1 MSNQIRVA
9 TKSQAILMELELKGQ
24 VSDGYW
30 ENSSPRDHWKPVCSA
45 EVIVDPD
52 NVGINFGPSRSY
64 NFAAPKL
71 IEYVGDRMQMFVLL
85 SWKYPTLSARC
96 IKYMDSGKWMW
107 EPSLAEWQ
115 QTFIKEMKT
124 IGVESYADTQQVINE
139 LNYELYP
146 IKALKKDL
154 KALNDTFKIVK
165 F

>member
-9 TKSQAILMELELKGQ
+9 TKSQATLMEVELKGQ

-30 ENSSPRDHWKPVCSA
+30 ENSSPRDHWKSVCSA

-52 NVGINFGPSRSY
+52 NVGINFGPRRSY

-85 SWKYPTLSARC
+85 SWMFPNLSHSC
-96 IKYMDSGKWMW
+96 IRHMDSCTWLW
-107 EPSLAEWQ
+107 TPSSAEWQ
-115 QTFIKEMKT
+115 QNFIQEMKKVG
-124 IGVESYADTQQVINE
+124 IESYQEMQQVIKE
-139 LNYELYP
+139 LNYDLYP
-146 IKALKKDL
+146 YKALIKDL
-154 KALNDTFKIVK
+154 KALNATFKNIR